1 MEYNFASEGTSN
13 SYFDRI
19 IQTAVDVEL
28 REMVFC
34 LKSCKIAYRANSNP
48 DLTLNQKLCLGIKQS
63 I

>member
-1 MEYNFASEGTSN
+1 MEYNFASEGTAN

-34 LKSCKIAYRANSNP
+34 L
-48 DLTLNQKLCLGIKQS
+48 
-63 I
+63 